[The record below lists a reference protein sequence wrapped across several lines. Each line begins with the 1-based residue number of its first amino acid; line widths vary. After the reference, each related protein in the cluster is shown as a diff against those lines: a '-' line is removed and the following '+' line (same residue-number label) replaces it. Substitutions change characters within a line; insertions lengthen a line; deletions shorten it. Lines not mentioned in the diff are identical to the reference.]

1 MIKTTERM
9 LRKVIRESLILTE
22 KRWADLGAP
31 KGTAIPLTPEDFEEE
46 EWENAEDLD
55 PDDDVTLSDEIFD
68 LIQNAY
74 SEVELSP
81 GKTGNIKVQSPEDLP
96 GGYTMMSA
104 ADIDADPEP
113 DYFRGGKMRGGRHK
127 MGIVGH
133 DGSPGAINMYL
144 EETAKGLMAGDI
156 AEMSG
161 KIAHIM
167 ITRYGVPAV
176 TSKEQ
181 VESMIGKSVNW
192 VGAHP
197 EEKYASRYGPEYEGW
212 YTRGIS
218 GAAGGSHMKILL
230 GGV

>member
-1 MIKTTERM
+1 MRLTEAQ
-9 LRKVIRESLILTE
+9 LRSIIRESLLLE
-22 KRWADLGAP
+22 LKWVDLNAP
-31 KGTAIPLTPEDFEEE
+31 KGVIIPLKPEDFEVEE
-46 EWENAEDLD
+46 PTDERDLD
-55 PDDDVTLSDEIFD
+55 DEIFD

-74 SEVELSP
+74 SDVELSP

-96 GGYTMMSA
+96 GGYTTMSA
-104 ADIDADPEP
+104 VDLDADPEP
-113 DYFRGGKMRGGRHK
+113 DFFRGGKMRGGRHK

-133 DGSPGAINMYL
+133 DGSPAAVNLYL
-144 EETAKGLMAGDI
+144 EETAKGLLAGSI

-181 VESMIGKSVNW
+181 VESMLGKSVDW
-192 VGAHP
+192 IGAHP
-197 EEKYASRYGPEYEGW
+197 EEKYGSRYGPEYEGW

-218 GAAGGSHMKILL
+218 GAAGGAHMKILL
-230 GGV
+230 GGT